1 MVDIPIIKVTNFLL
15 VFSIFSYNKL
25 PKILLTDVKGPTLIG
40 FYDHLHYYVIF
51 VNYFTTCTW
60 FTLLSTNSMS
70 VSFFN
75 GSIKLLKMFFKLQ
88 SKLYILTIMVKL
100 AHSFCYH
107 LFEYGIQYL
116 KSPPYLLELVT
127 IVKCKHYHIVQT
139 TLRLLHYRSMP
150 LRFWSLAYQTIMYL
164 INRMSTSMLNFHSF
178 FDKIFNKTHNYH
190 QFCIFGYLC
199 YLGFI
204 HTLYLKLKLH
214 WHLCAF
220 VGHSNEHHLLFYRF

>member
-1 MVDIPIIKVTNFLL
+1 MF
-15 VFSIFSYNKL
+15 
-25 PKILLTDVKGPTLIG
+25 
-40 FYDHLHYYVIF
+40 
-51 VNYFTTCTW
+51 
-60 FTLLSTNSMS
+60 

-75 GSIKLLKMFFKLQ
+75 GLRKLMKMFFKLQ
-88 SKLYILTIMVKL
+88 SKLYILTILVKL
-100 AHSFCYH
+100 AQNFCYH
-107 LFEYGIQYL
+107 LFEYGIQHL
-116 KSPPYLLELVT
+116 KSPPYILELVT

-204 HTLYLKLKLH
+204 HTLYLKLKSH
-214 WHLCAF
+214 SHLCDF
-220 VGHSNEHHLLFYRF
+220 VGHSNEHNTYCFIDSKINRIFISCHVIFVKSIFPFKNSFSPTLSIPGHLLN